1 MALLVLSATC
11 PVLPDAGEGR
21 PLEAALAGEPG
32 SDTAWGLAHRQPS
45 QPDPWFVR
53 VVSDGFLPLPLFSLR
68 ALPNDNLVHSRRRER
83 ERDRE
88 RETETGSVEGGNA
101 PSQVLCSQS
110 CCCCKPAPS
119 PQDLAGESAQPGTCV
134 KGSLPSPL
142 PAGRPLS
149 EGALG
154 PDMGL
159 LEFWA
164 PSWCLPALPVQE
176 G

>member
-83 ERDRE
+83 ERETERE
-88 RETETGSVEGGNA
+88 RQRQGVWRGGTLRLRFSA
-101 PSQVLCSQS
+101 ARAAAVASQHLLHRIWQESRLSQ
-110 CCCCKPAPS
+110 
-119 PQDLAGESAQPGTCV
+119 ERV
-134 KGSLPSPL
+134 
-142 PAGRPLS
+142 
-149 EGALG
+149 
-154 PDMGL
+154 
-159 LEFWA
+159 
-164 PSWCLPALPVQE
+164 
-176 G
+176 